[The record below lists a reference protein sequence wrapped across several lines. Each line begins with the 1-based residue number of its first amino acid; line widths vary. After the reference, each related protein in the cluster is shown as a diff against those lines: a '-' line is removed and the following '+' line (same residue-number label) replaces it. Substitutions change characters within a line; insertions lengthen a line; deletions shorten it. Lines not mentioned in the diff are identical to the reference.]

1 MPPTYQI
8 VDLTPGADP
17 RDSLPSGLALPA
29 GTLAAAQ
36 KAQGALLR
44 TLFTAAGPEG
54 TAALLGYRRP
64 HTAQL
69 KLCALDGDSSL
80 FDQLL
85 HHASQETQ
93 KLGLDVKTE
102 LGDASQH
109 PIVAPHAVHPA
120 NYHQTTEFTC
130 GPVAV
135 LDALLRKGVVERI
148 TRDEEIA
155 LWREATM
162 AVACDPYG
170 LALACKRRGFTPS
183 VYVSRTGCILDPA
196 SDIGILN
203 KALARDTQLSFEQ
216 QANEEGIPTRVGDFD
231 SSDIA
236 RFLDEG
242 RIVVLLIDEWHWHA
256 ERCPH
261 WITVTGRRNMRFY
274 LDDPWHDREYG
285 ESVIDTGNLA
295 IDKNDLDLVSS
306 YDGTKA
312 MLVF

>member
-1 MPPTYQI
+1 MPLTYQS
-8 VDLTPGADP
+8 VNLAPGADP

-29 GTLAAAQ
+29 ATLAAAQ

-44 TLFTAAGPEG
+44 TLFIAAGPEG

-80 FDQLL
+80 FDRLL
-85 HHASQETQ
+85 RYASQETQ

-109 PIVAPHAVHPA
+109 LTVAPRTAHPA

-170 LALACKRRGFTPS
+170 LALACKRRGLAPS
-183 VYVSRTGCILDPA
+183 VYVSRAGCILDPA
-196 SDIGILN
+196 SGTGILN
-203 KALARDTQLSFEQ
+203 KALARDTQLSFER
-216 QANEEGIPTRVGDFD
+216 QAREEGIPIRVGDFD

-242 RIVVLLIDEWHWHA
+242 RIAVLLIDEWHWHA

-261 WITVTGRRNMRFY
+261 WITVTGRRNKRFY

-285 ESVIDTGNLA
+285 ESAVDTSGLA